1 MSNSKITKA
10 VLACGGWSTR
20 FLPTTKSY
28 AKQLL
33 PVMEK
38 PQILYALD
46 ECINSGITQ
55 ICIVHRDNELTINQ
69 FLSPNSELDE
79 YLKTTNKGQRMDD
92 YNRIVGQITKLEFL
106 PQTDNFPYGNGSPI
120 LVAQNFINNEPF
132 AYFYA
137 DDFVLENKTGD
148 YLNSIVNTFTSQSAD
163 AVCAVAPTPMEV
175 IHLYSSVKY
184 SEGNRMESV
193 IEKPEAS
200 VAPSNHAMF
209 GRFAFSPKIIEI
221 LKNTTTARGELW
233 LTDAVNNMAADKNNL
248 VLTQVVPDGS
258 KWMTTGDPLNWLKV
272 NIAVALKDENIAPN
286 IKDYLKSL

>member
-33 PVMEK
+33 PIMEK

-46 ECINSGITQ
+46 ECVSTGITE
-55 ICIVHRDNELTINQ
+55 ICIVHRNNELTINQ

-79 YLKTTNKGQRMDD
+79 YLKTTSKGQRMDD

-106 PQTDNFPYGNGSPI
+106 PQTDLFPYGNGSPV
-120 LVAQNFINNEPF
+120 LVAQEFIDNQPF

-137 DDFVLENKTGD
+137 DDFILENKTGA
-148 YLNSIVNTFTSQSAD
+148 YLGSIVDTFISQSAD
-163 AVCAVAPTPMEV
+163 AVCAVAPIPMKE

-200 VAPSNHAMF
+200 IAPSNHAMF
-209 GRFAFSPKIIEI
+209 GRFAFSPKIIEV
-221 LKNTTTARGELW
+221 LKNTTTTRGELW
-233 LTDAVNNMAADKNNL
+233 LTDAVNNLAVNKNNL
-248 VLTQVVPDGS
+248 VLTQAVPEGS

-272 NIAVALKDENIAPN
+272 NLAVAMLDDQMAPE
-286 IKDYLKSL
+286 IKEFIKHL

>member
-1 MSNSKITKA
+1 MSTKITKA

-46 ECINSGITQ
+46 ECISAGITE
-55 ICIVHRDNELTINQ
+55 ICIVHRENELTINQ
-69 FLSPNSELDE
+69 FLGPNSELDE

-106 PQTDNFPYGNGSPI
+106 PQTNIFPYGNGSPI
-120 LVAQNFINNEPF
+120 LVAENFIDQQPF

-137 DDFVLENKTGD
+137 DDFILENTTGA
-148 YLNSIVNTFTSQSAD
+148 YLNSIVETFSSQSAD
-163 AVCAVAPTPMEV
+163 AVCAVAPTPMEE

-193 IEKPEAS
+193 IEKPEPS

-209 GRFAFSPKIIEI
+209 GRFTFSPKIVEV
-221 LKNTTTARGELW
+221 LKKTTTARGELW
-233 LTDAVNNMAADKNNL
+233 LTDAVNNLAADKNNL
-248 VLTQVVPDGS
+248 VLTQAVPEGS

-272 NIAVALKDENIAPN
+272 NIAVAFKDEKIASELKN
-286 IKDYLKSL
+286 YLKNF

>member
-1 MSNSKITKA
+1 MPKPKVTKA

-33 PVMEK
+33 PIIEK

-46 ECINSGITQ
+46 ECISTGISE
-55 ICIVHRDNELTINQ
+55 ICIIHRDHELTINQ
-69 FLSPNSELDE
+69 FLSQDSELDE
-79 YLKTTNKGQRMDD
+79 YLKATNKGQRMDD
-92 YNRIVGQITKLEFL
+92 YNRIVSQIKNLVFL
-106 PQTDNFPYGNGSPI
+106 PQTDLFPYGNGSPI
-120 LVAQNFINNEPF
+120 LVAEKFINQQPF

-137 DDFVLENKTGD
+137 DDFILEDKTGAF
-148 YLNSIVNTFTSQSAD
+148 LSSIVDTFISQSAD
-163 AVCAVAPTPMEV
+163 AVCAVAPIPMKE

-184 SEGNRMESV
+184 SQGNRMKSV

-233 LTDAVNNMAADKNNL
+233 LTDAVNNLATDNDNL
-248 VLTQVVPDGS
+248 VLTQPVPKGS

-272 NIAVALKDENIAPN
+272 NLAVAMLDNQIAPDLKEF
-286 IKDYLKSL
+286 IKNL